1 MSDWTD
7 KYHRCPQCRKRVY
20 KSQYCPRCDYNRP
33 IRVRLYRG
41 LSTLLIFSLL
51 TAPLL
56 FLWKSYWIGYLPT
69 LSDAEEMIIIS
80 VLYVLTVSIMTDI
93 TVNEP

>member
-1 MSDWTD
+1 M
-7 KYHRCPQCRKRVY
+7 
-20 KSQYCPRCDYNRP
+20 
-33 IRVRLYRG
+33 
-41 LSTLLIFSLL
+41 LIFSLL

-69 LSDAEEMIIIS
+69 LSDVEELVIIS
-80 VLYVLTVSIMTDI
+80 VLYVLAVSIMADI